1 MLWFAYVLLFLYG
14 LAHTPLLVDVLR
26 QLFPQWNIKRLTS
39 SVSSLILILLIS
51 FSFLL
56 GLGMQLFVFIPHMPQ
71 VTLRPVKLV
80 LHSLFAY
87 WVWINAVVNYMY
99 TLFSRPGIFRPSV
112 KKSSIASD
120 ITPSTQ
126 PVAALGG
133 GATVKEESSGVKKVL
148 PATSGQENTRKSSCK
163 ICEETIPYRDHHCPF
178 TGNCIGLNNFSHFY
192 LTLFYSM
199 LGLGYAVF
207 VSFSY
212 FGDCIFLA
220 WRTVQKE
227 EICTS
232 FELYADMVLPTIG
245 ALVTVTIM
253 FLFYTFL
260 LLVDISTYDLLTHWR
275 TIKFDFGK
283 FKGENSRLRV
293 LLLNQ
298 RTHPLWFLFPV
309 KNRPFC

>member
-1 MLWFAYVLLFLYG
+1 MLWFVYVLLFLYG
-14 LAHTPLLVDVLR
+14 LAHTPLLVDILR

-39 SVSSLILILLIS
+39 SISSLMLILFIT

-56 GLGMQLFVFIPHMPQ
+56 GLGMQLFVFVPHMPQ

-99 TLFSRPGIFRPSV
+99 TLFSRPGIFRPSIR
-112 KKSSIASD
+112 KSSIASD
-120 ITPSTQ
+120 ITPV
-126 PVAALGG
+126 VAPEGG
-133 GATVKEESSGVKKVL
+133 ERAKEGSSGVKQVS
-148 PATSGQENTRKSSCK
+148 PANDGQESTRRLPCK
-163 ICEETIPYRDHHCPF
+163 ICEESIPYRDHHCPF
-178 TGNCIGLNNFSHFY
+178 TGNCIGLSNFSHFY

-199 LGLGYAVF
+199 LGLGYAVL

-220 WRTVQKE
+220 WRAVSKNE
-227 EICTS
+227 EMCTS
-232 FELYADMVLPTIG
+232 FGMYADMVLPTIG
-245 ALVTVTIM
+245 ALVTVTTM

-260 LLVDISTYDLLTHWR
+260 LLVDVSTYDLLTHWK
-275 TIKFDFGK
+275 TIKIDFRK
-283 FKGENSRLRV
+283 FKGKRSRLRV

-309 KNRPFC
+309 KNRTFCY